1 MKRNE
6 IDEQFDQE
14 LRKRAEREGTPIPE
28 GYAGR
33 VFQTCAGLEESS
45 MKNQQRTKKNAWRWG
60 GAVAA
65 ALAVLV
71 AVPNVSPTA
80 AAAMS
85 EIPVLGSL
93 VEIVTFREYSYNDG
107 HNIADVEVPELSGSE
122 AADEINDQVQAYT
135 DQLIAQF
142 QADCEA
148 TGEGYQGLDITSSVV
163 TDNDKWFTLRIDAT
177 KTQASGY
184 EFSRF
189 YHIDKATGETATL
202 SDLFADDANYVE
214 ALSAEVL
221 RQMKE
226 QMAQDESK
234 AYFTDQF
241 TAIDPEQN
249 FYWNTDGDLV
259 LVFDEYSIA
268 AGYMGMPE
276 FVIPASVYE
285 GLLK

>member
-1 MKRNE
+1 M
-6 IDEQFDQE
+6 
-14 LRKRAEREGTPIPE
+14 TPP
-28 GYAGR
+28 R
-33 VFQTCAGLEESS
+33 P
-45 MKNQQRTKKNAWRWG
+45 R
-60 GAVAA
+60 
-65 ALAVLV
+65 
-71 AVPNVSPTA
+71 
-80 AAAMS
+80 
-85 EIPVLGSL
+85 
-93 VEIVTFREYSYNDG
+93 
-107 HNIADVEVPELSGSE
+107 
-122 AADEINDQVQAYT
+122 
-135 DQLIAQF
+135 
-142 QADCEA
+142 
-148 TGEGYQGLDITSSVV
+148 
-163 TDNDKWFTLRIDAT
+163 
-177 KTQASGY
+177 ASGY

-189 YHIDKATGETATL
+189 YHIDKATGETAAL

-214 ALSAEVL
+214 ELSAEVL
-221 RQMKE
+221 RQMEE

>member
-1 MKRNE
+1 MSELWRWN
-6 IDEQFDQE
+6 QE
-14 LRKRAEREGTPIPE
+14 YQDILPSEGFADRIRATMAKERKHRR
-28 GYAGR
+28 R
-33 VFQTCAGLEESS
+33 
-45 MKNQQRTKKNAWRWG
+45 QRTLSVVG
-60 GAVAA
+60 GTAA
-65 ALAVLV
+65 ALVV
-71 AVPNVSPTA
+71 AVNVSPTLVYA
-80 AAAMS
+80 AKD
-85 EIPVLGSL
+85 IPLLGSL

-107 HNIADVEVPELSGSE
+107 HNIADVEVPELSGSQ

-221 RQMKE
+221 RQMEE